1 MKKSRFTE
9 NQIIAILKE
18 GETGVQ
24 VRPCQRPSNHLC
36 HRTTPFSNIGRR
48 QRLVCHFHLIAANS

>member
-18 GETGVQ
+18 GEAGVQ
-24 VRPCQRPSNHLC
+24 VKEICRKHGISDATYYNRAQR
-36 HRTTPFSNIGRR
+36 G
-48 QRLVCHFHLIAANS
+48 QANYG

>member
-18 GETGVQ
+18 GEAGVQ
-24 VRPCQRPSNHLC
+24 VKSINKYKQGDVPD
-36 HRTTPFSNIGRR
+36 I
-48 QRLVCHFHLIAANS
+48 